1 MNLNNQCGVITHD
14 IDTILYANDSFCN
27 IIDLPPNKIEGKS
40 LCKFVSSNDW
50 ADLKKQFKKIKNTN
64 SKLGYTI
71 ELVRENNDYMSVI
84 AVSSLKNDKIETI
97 FIPIQLGDEYIEDSL
112 IDNVINSAP
121 VGITIANI
129 QLDDEPLIYV
139 NDGFVN
145 MTGYDRKEF
154 IGQNCRFL
162 QGENTV
168 QDKVDK
174 MRNAIQ
180 NRETTTVELRNYT
193 KDGEEFWNRVT
204 LMPLKHNSNEV
215 THYLGFQENITEEKQ
230 QEKDKNVFKKHVE
243 KSDNAMFVTNEDW
256 VIQYVNPSFEEITGY
271 SCSEITG
278 EKANILKSNNEKSLI
293 YDDILNK
300 LENKETWKGELINIK
315 KSGERY
321 TSKQTIT
328 PIVDDKNNITNIT
341 VIQEDITN
349 KQINEQIL
357 NVLNR
362 VLRHNLR
369 SSLNV
374 IEGYAKN
381 LEEDAGY
388 NNQRMAVRA
397 ICNRT
402 EQMTDICKKMAHVRN
417 LVNGRDEPNNIKL
430 REVLDIVHSYN
441 EQDIELNM
449 NEKYYDYKIKYG
461 DLFIMAFKES
471 LSRSLNKESSKIT
484 INVEESKEDKDI
496 INFYIVNSEDDYN
509 KEKWDIIK
517 SGKETPLKHTD
528 GLDLWI
534 LYWSIT
540 AIGGTVEYEKVDKGT
555 KFILCIPIIS

>member
-204 LMPLKHNSNEV
+204 LMPVKHNSNDV

-230 QEKDKNVFKKHVE
+230 HEKDKNVFKKHVE